1 MNYFNQ
7 TELNF
12 KRIRSEG
19 FCLAN
24 VFVIM
29 KTFLVLK
36 HKKFKI
42 SKLFMEKEIEFIA
55 NTMSW

>member
-1 MNYFNQ
+1 MIKWSISKLNIIKSFQMNYFNQ
-7 TELNF
+7 AELNF

-36 HKKFKI
+36 R
-42 SKLFMEKEIEFIA
+42 
-55 NTMSW
+55 